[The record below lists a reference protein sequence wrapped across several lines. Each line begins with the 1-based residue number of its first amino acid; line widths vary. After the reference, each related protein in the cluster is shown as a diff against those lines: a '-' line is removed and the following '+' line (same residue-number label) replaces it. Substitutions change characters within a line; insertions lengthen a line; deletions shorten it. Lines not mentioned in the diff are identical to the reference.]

1 MVKGTTR
8 QFGNT
13 YNTLQCKKCEESTII
28 SEFSPADYA
37 FPTILG
43 ALYLSNWTVLG
54 KYERKWILF
63 SESLSFRVFPRAEH
77 FPSVKIRCLLADGRT
92 HVLFRECA
100 DVKYKYGGGGRS
112 GRVWME
118 HGEWEILFVK
128 CHNMYFSDRV
138 TFFRL
143 KSYIRMVGRSPE
155 KCFKDAEYEWLIA
168 GLTLKSFLQANNRIS
183 RNRDTP

>member
-1 MVKGTTR
+1 MRKKHDNFRIFTSRLRFSDHPRRTLSVKLNRAGKIR
-8 QFGNT
+8 EKVDFIFGISLFQSFPESRAFSDCQNQMFTSGRT
-13 YNTLQCKKCEESTII
+13 YAC
-28 SEFSPADYA
+28 A
-37 FPTILG
+37 FPG
-43 ALYLSNWTVLG
+43 VRRRWM
-54 KYERKWILF
+54 YE
-63 SESLSFRVFPRAEH
+63 
-77 FPSVKIRCLLADGRT
+77 
-92 HVLFRECA
+92 
-100 DVKYKYGGGGRS
+100 GGGRS

-143 KSYIRMVGRSPE
+143 KSYIRMVGRSPG
-155 KCFKDAEYEWLIA
+155 KCFKDADNEWLIA